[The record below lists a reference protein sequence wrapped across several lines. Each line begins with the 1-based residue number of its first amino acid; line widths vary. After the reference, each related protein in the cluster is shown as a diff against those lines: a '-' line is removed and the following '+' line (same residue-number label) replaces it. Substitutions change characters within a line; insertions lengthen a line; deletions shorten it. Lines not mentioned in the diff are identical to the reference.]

1 MTEPRYSGKT
11 DNSEQRLSGKDAF
24 PRYSGKTEISEPRIS
39 GKGEM
44 MLKQSST
51 EKTKPD
57 KNASL
62 VKREGDHSYPE
73 FDQNEFGEEEK

>member
-11 DNSEQRLSGKDAF
+11 DNSEQRLSGKDTF
-24 PRYSGKTEISEPRIS
+24 PRYSGKTEISEPRTS
-39 GKGEM
+39 
-44 MLKQSST
+44 LKQSST

-62 VKREGDHSYPE
+62 MKREGDHSYPE